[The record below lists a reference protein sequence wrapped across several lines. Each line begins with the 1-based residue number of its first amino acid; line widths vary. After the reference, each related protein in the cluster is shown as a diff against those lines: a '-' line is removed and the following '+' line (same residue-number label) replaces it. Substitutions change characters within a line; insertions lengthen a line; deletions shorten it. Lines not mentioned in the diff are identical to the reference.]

1 MLFSH
6 DEVAR
11 DVTDGFEPVWVS
23 VRPVP
28 KVTIDFGDGRVVRRT
43 LHGNIAT
50 WICDAD
56 GRALDVIPGVYTTAA
71 YRERLA
77 EGRALAASLAGAG
90 ADAVAGHRTHHA
102 LQAAL
107 HSGWPRANPT
117 VSPFVAKGAIEG
129 PVEGLL
135 AADAAPA
142 TAGGATPVVELP
154 FDLGTALAKFRVE
167 HAVET
172 AIAGSP
178 ALPASAAGDL
188 ADAGAKTWIESPVED
203 AGGGGAPATFY
214 SATAPG
220 EHPGVERTTL
230 RPGGVG
236 AKGAIERPVER
247 ALAGSAAGPRVPPG
261 GETPPRPRAD
271 DALLAAD
278 VQFNATVRRLQV
290 HRMLAET
297 GPVPFDTLTRRL
309 YRDVLHA
316 DLDDPWLGL
325 GDALFSTYP
334 FDE

>member
-11 DVTDGFEPVWVS
+11 DVTEGFEPVWVS

-90 ADAVAGHRTHHA
+90 DDAVSRHRTHHA

-107 HSGWPRANPT
+107 RSLGPPADPIGGR
-117 VSPFVAKGAIEG
+117 PFAKGAIEG

-142 TAGGATPVVELP
+142 GGATPVAELP
-154 FDLGTALAKFRVE
+154 FDLGTPLAKFRVE

-178 ALPASAAGDL
+178 AHPASAAGAL
-188 ADAGAKTWIESPVED
+188 ADAEAKTLIESPVEHAVGD
-203 AGGGGAPATFY
+203 GAPATFH

-220 EHPGVERTTL
+220 VARTSL
-230 RPGGVG
+230 RAGGVG

-247 ALAGSAAGPRVPPG
+247 ALAGSAEGPRVPPG
-261 GETPPRPRAD
+261 GEAPPRPRAG
-271 DALLAAD
+271 DALLTAD
-278 VQFNATVRRLQV
+278 VQVNETVRRLQV

-325 GDALFSTYP
+325 GDALFATYP